1 MMKILGQNRTI
12 MERLNFI
19 ETSLAKSKKCGKET
33 VEVPLEVRVS
43 YFYLLNHVVTEKRI
57 HATLLIAS
65 LTFIRSMFW
74 VNLIIFT
81 LQHHVKVGY
90 KEACR

>member
-1 MMKILGQNRTI
+1 M
-12 MERLNFI
+12 I

-57 HATLLIAS
+57 HATLLICVINFHTFYVLGKPYNFYIAAPCESGLQRS
-65 LTFIRSMFW
+65 L
-74 VNLIIFT
+74 
-81 LQHHVKVGY
+81 
-90 KEACR
+90 

>member
-1 MMKILGQNRTI
+1 MMKILDQNRTI
-12 MERLNFI
+12 MERLNLI

-57 HATLLIAS
+57 HATLLICVINFHTFYVLGKSYNFYIAAPCESGLQRS
-65 LTFIRSMFW
+65 L
-74 VNLIIFT
+74 
-81 LQHHVKVGY
+81 
-90 KEACR
+90 